1 MIQKIKKQITSSLI
15 MVRPRHFNFNL
26 ETAKN
31 NHFQKEE
38 KILSD
43 EKILRKAIKEF
54 DNLVDK
60 LLKNKINVTVIDD
73 REDVKTTDSVFPNN
87 WISFHQNGLVF
98 IYPMFS
104 ENRRKEKRLDIL
116 EKLNEDYEI
125 KKVIDF
131 SSYEDKSVFLEGT
144 GSMILDRQ
152 HKICYASISE
162 RTNKI
167 ALKDFCEKASYKPI
181 IFKSYQKV
189 GDNKKLIYHTN
200 VMMCVAEEYVLI
212 CLDSVHSKDEKKNII
227 TSIHKTKKEII
238 EISEK
243 QCNSFAGNMLQVS
256 NINNDKFLVMSNSA
270 HDSLQEKQKIRLLK
284 YNKIIHSNLTLI
296 EKLGGG
302 SARCMIAENFLQKK

>member
-1 MIQKIKKQITSSLI
+1 MKKIKKQITSSLI
-15 MVRPRHFNFNL
+15 MIRPRHFNFNL
-26 ETAKN
+26 ETAEN

-43 EKILRKAIKEF
+43 EKILKKAIKEF

-87 WISFHQNGLVF
+87 WISFHQNSLVF

-104 ENRRKEKRLDIL
+104 ENRRKEKRKDIL
-116 EKLNEDYEI
+116 EKLDNEYEI
-125 KKVIDF
+125 KKIIDF
-131 SSYEDKSVFLEGT
+131 SSYETDSIFLEGT
-144 GSMILDRQ
+144 GSMVLDRQ

-162 RTNKI
+162 RTNKL
-167 ALKDFCEKASYKPI
+167 ALKDFCKKASYEPI

-189 GDNKKLIYHTN
+189 GAKKKLIYHTN

-212 CLDSVHSKDEKKNII
+212 CLDLVHNKDEKKNII
-227 TSIHKTKKEII
+227 NTIQKTKKEII

-256 NINNDKFLVMSNSA
+256 NIKNDKFLVMSNSA
-270 HDSLQEKQKIRLLK
+270 HNSLEKEQRIKLLK
-284 YNKIIHSNLTLI
+284 YNKIIHSDLTLI